1 MIYTW
6 AHFLLGVRLWA
17 SQSLNPTL
25 NPMFMESM
33 LWTMSILWTCFRA
46 KMLILPV
53 SCVWKE
59 DNVKKLPGCDGVCSS
74 KRKNW
79 YFPVT
84 PNFFPSQLRQIQ
96 FEDKVDK
103 EIRVWQQE
111 AHTKRN
117 TVQEGKS
124 VSVFEISIFESYLI
138 VFVYSDMNMYYCIFF
153 SRRIREIS
161 WWTSLCSF

>member
-1 MIYTW
+1 MVF
-6 AHFLLGVRLWA
+6 AQVR
-17 SQSLNPTL
+17 
-25 NPMFMESM
+25 
-33 LWTMSILWTCFRA
+33 
-46 KMLILPV
+46 
-53 SCVWKE
+53 
-59 DNVKKLPGCDGVCSS
+59 G
-74 KRKNW
+74 KNW

-161 WWTSLCSF
+161 WRASLCSFLRWLHHPCCHLDHRDKTLSHLIIFVYILHFPELENNDGQSDKLSGLEILRTFVSQSDQKSVF